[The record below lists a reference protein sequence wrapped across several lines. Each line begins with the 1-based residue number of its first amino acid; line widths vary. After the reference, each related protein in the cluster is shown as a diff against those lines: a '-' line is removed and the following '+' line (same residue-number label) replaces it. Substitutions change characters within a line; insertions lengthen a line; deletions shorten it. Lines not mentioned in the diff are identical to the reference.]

1 MLDTFIFLLQVLSS
15 LGYHVVTFDYRG
27 TLGVNF
33 KASSFH
39 ANQNPIASLKVNH
52 HVVLFVSAG
61 WGDSE
66 GSPSEKGMTS
76 DALFLYQWIKQRIG
90 QKPLYIWGHSLG
102 TGWDKFAWA
111 IWKSTVDGV
120 PFSRCWTSSSWNDVL
135 VVLWHNGIDCVT
147 PCGIF
152 ELLLMLY
159 IPVFPEWPL
168 T

>member
-1 MLDTFIFLLQVLSS
+1 MF
-15 LGYHVVTFDYRG
+15 
-27 TLGVNF
+27 GVIF
-33 KASSFH
+33 KALSYYWS
-39 ANQNPIASLKVNH
+39 QNPIPSAELKYY
-52 HVVLFVSAG
+52 VVLFVCAG

-90 QKPLYIWGHSLG
+90 QKPLHIWGHSLG
-102 TGWDKFAWA
+102 TGWDELARA
-111 IWKSTVDGV
+111 ISESSEDSV
-120 PFSRCWTSSSWNDVL
+120 PLSRSGTYCSWNNIL
-135 VVLWHNGIDCVT
+135 AFIWHKGIDCVA

-159 IPVFPEWPL
+159 FPVFPEWPL

>member
-1 MLDTFIFLLQVLSS
+1 MSLQVLSS
-15 LGYHVVTFDYRG
+15 LGYHLVTFDYRG
-27 TLGVNF
+27 MLGVNF
-33 KASSFH
+33 NALSYHSS
-39 ANQNPIASLKVNH
+39 QNPIPSLGVKH
-52 HVVLFVSAG
+52 HMGLFICAG

-90 QKPLYIWGHSLG
+90 LKPLHIWGHSLG
-102 TGWDKFAWA
+102 TGWDELTWA

-120 PFSRCWTSSSWNDVL
+120 LFSRCGFSSSWNNIL
-135 VVLWHNGIDCVT
+135 VVLWHKGIDCVM

-159 IPVFPEWPL
+159 IPVIPEWPL